1 MLEDSLFESQREG
14 KTRRP
19 FTMVLAAAVHVVTIG
34 ALIVVPLLQT
44 QALPLA
50 LANNMSLR
58 LPAFAAPK
66 PLDEV
71 FRVRPQVER
80 SVPSTPEALTT
91 PVAIPDRVALVV
103 EEVPVPTP
111 GLLPFAGGNGAGIMV
126 PNGALPG
133 GARDLAEPLQPIA
146 PPPPPPPPPALAKVN
161 VIRTGG
167 KVDPPKLLH
176 RVDPIYPV
184 TARQARVQGVV
195 VMEAVI
201 STDGSVDRLR
211 VISGHLLLNQAA
223 LDAVKQWKYK
233 PTLLNGDP
241 VEVIMTI
248 TVTFS
253 FQ

>member
-1 MLEDSLFESQREG
+1 MLEDSLFESQGRG
-14 KTRRP
+14 RTRRP
-19 FTMVLAAAVHVVTIG
+19 FTMVLAGIVHVVTIG
-34 ALIVVPLLQT
+34 ALIVIPLLQT

-50 LANNMSLR
+50 LVSNTSLL
-58 LPAFAAPK
+58 LPSLAAPK
-66 PLDEV
+66 PVGELVVVQPHADK
-71 FRVRPQVER
+71 P
-80 SVPSTPEALTT
+80 VPSTPEALTT
-91 PVAIPDRVALVV
+91 PVAIPDKILIVA
-103 EEVPVPTP
+103 EAPVPNP
-111 GLLPFAGGNGAGIMV
+111 GMLPFVGGTGPGIV
-126 PNGALPG
+126 GPNVGLHDGALE
-133 GARDLAEPLQPIA
+133 LALPVPPVA
-146 PPPPPPPPPALAKVN
+146 PPPPPPPPQRKVN
-161 VIRTGG
+161 VVRTGG
-167 KVDPPKLLH
+167 IVEPPKLIH
-176 RVDPIYPV
+176 RVDPVYPD
-184 TARQARVQGVV
+184 TARRARVQGVV